1 MFWYYGK
8 KHGKVLHGHLF
19 GIFLI
24 LMFTFRFILE
34 YTKINE
40 GISDEAILNMGQ
52 ILSIPFVLA
61 GVAIAYIRHKAVVQN
76 ELKK

>member
-1 MFWYYGK
+1 
-8 KHGKVLHGHLF
+8 
-19 GIFLI
+19 
-24 LMFTFRFILE
+24 MFTFRFILE

>member
-1 MFWYYGK
+1 
-8 KHGKVLHGHLF
+8 
-19 GIFLI
+19 
-24 LMFTFRFILE
+24 MFTFRFILE

-61 GVAIAYIRHKAVVQN
+61 GIAIAYLRHKAVKAT
-76 ELKK
+76 EITK